1 MGAGNGIGSN
11 HKIEATSSGSHFYL
25 SLTLIRKLF
34 LVVQSEGIKKYLGH
48 EATITVGKRRLNLTG
63 AGKEHLDGSSWE
75 DSRRLV

>member
-1 MGAGNGIGSN
+1 MGACNSRNCGAVSMADRAVGAGNGIGSN

-48 EATITVGKRRLNLTG
+48 EATITVGKKG
-63 AGKEHLDGSSWE
+63 
-75 DSRRLV
+75 